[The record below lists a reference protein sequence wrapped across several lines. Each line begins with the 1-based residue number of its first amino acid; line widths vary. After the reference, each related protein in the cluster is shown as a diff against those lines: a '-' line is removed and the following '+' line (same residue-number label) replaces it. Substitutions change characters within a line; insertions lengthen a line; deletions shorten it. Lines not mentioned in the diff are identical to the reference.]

1 MRDKVIGS
9 VWIRV
14 LLVIFTLSLFCGI
27 TSGQEQVNT
36 FDRIILVDQP
46 VNSPSLQFDSKSHKT
61 QLNSG
66 IVFKKATASY
76 QDKFLSLKPNISLEQ
91 HHSLHTVAGPN
102 LISECHPH
110 EAYLLLDMP
119 PPFCHI

>member
-1 MRDKVIGS
+1 MRNKVIDS

-14 LLVIFTLSLFCGI
+14 LLVICTLSLFCGI

-36 FDRIILVDQP
+36 FDRIILADQP
-46 VNSPSLQFDSKSHKT
+46 VNSPSLQFDSKNHKT

-76 QDKFLSLKPNISLEQ
+76 QYKFLSLKQKLSLEQ
-91 HHSLHTVAGPN
+91 RHPLHIAAGPN

-110 EAYLLLDMP
+110 EAYLLLDTP
-119 PPFCHI
+119 PPSHS